1 MLKRQKQVSIRLTEQ
16 EYDQLCKK
24 AKSDYL
30 KREPYIRRLID
41 ELYIEPRRPDEYLSL
56 VADISVI
63 GKRVNEIAHT
73 VNRNWY
79 VTEAQITEL
88 TQLLQEVQNMIHAE
102 ADKLDAEKQRRE
114 TEWRRTRHLL

>member
-1 MLKRQKQVSIRLTEQ
+1 MLKRQKQISLRLTEQ

-24 AKSDYL
+24 AKSAYL

-56 VADISVI
+56 VADISVV

-73 VNRNWY
+73 VNRNGY
-79 VTEAQITEL
+79 ATEAQIAEL
-88 TQLLQEVQNMIHAE
+88 TQLLQEVQNMILAKAAE
-102 ADKLDAEKQRRE
+102 LDEQKRRKE
-114 TEWRRTRHLL
+114 AEWRRARHLL